1 MHVFEK
7 ELSRQLSRR
16 NRGAIQSAHY
26 KSLSVALPQ
35 RGQEAKRPV
44 RMSWPV
50 MLPWGGNVL
59 FKHRACPHDVRPEV
73 VQC

>member
-16 NRGAIQSAHY
+16 NGGTIQSAHY
-26 KSLSVALPQ
+26 KSLSVTLPQ

-50 MLPWGGNVL
+50 MLSWGGNVL
-59 FKHRACPHDVRPEV
+59 FKHRTYPHDVRPEV